1 MKKQQKSAGDRSNQ
15 GNNVRF
21 QLDENENQKSSNQQ
35 SLNTVK
41 EEKSKKR
48 ENKYDDDSEDDDEF
62 NSSSMIGDGT
72 STIDFHRLTNKK
84 KQYL

>member
-1 MKKQQKSAGDRSNQ
+1 
-15 GNNVRF
+15 
-21 QLDENENQKSSNQQ
+21 
-35 SLNTVK
+35 LNTVK

-48 ENKYDDDSEDDDEF
+48 DNKYDDDSEDDNEY

-84 KQYL
+84 K

>member
-1 MKKQQKSAGDRSNQ
+1 M
-15 GNNVRF
+15 
-21 QLDENENQKSSNQQ
+21 
-35 SLNTVK
+35 K

-48 ENKYDDDSEDDDEF
+48 DNKYDDDSEDENEY

-84 KQYL
+84 K